1 MGWLPEPVERLLEV
15 ALVGELTVVG
25 RNGRP
30 ITHPLIP
37 LYDGTHSTS
46 TPRPCSARSSST
58 SRPTAASPSRS
69 PIRWPRRATRTAP
82 RSREPRA

>member
-1 MGWLPEPVERLLEV
+1 MGWLPAPVEQLLEV

-37 LYDGTHSTS
+37 L
-46 TPRPCSARSSST
+46 
-58 SRPTAASPSRS
+58 
-69 PIRWPRRATRTAP
+69 
-82 RSREPRA
+82 